1 MRHLLDIE
9 SLGREEIERLL
20 EVSDAML
27 EISQRE
33 VKRVP
38 TLRGKTVINLFLEP
52 STRTRVSFEIAA
64 KRLSADAI
72 NVSGEGSSL
81 SKAETIGDMGRNLAA
96 MNADVLVV
104 RHRVAGVPKLLAEH
118 VRVPVVNA
126 GDGAHEHPTQALLDA
141 FTVRQAFGAV
151 EGRVVAI
158 VGDIAHSRVARSDLR
173 AFTRLGAEVRVTG
186 PPTMMP
192 AGIESLGVKP
202 CSSIEEAL
210 DGADVIVMLRIQRE
224 RLEGPLF
231 PSVREYSQLFG
242 LDRAR
247 LGLARRDAIVLHPG
261 PINRG
266 VEISSEVADSEPSRI
281 LDQVTN
287 GVAVRM
293 AVLYLLAGGRPEL
306 ADAAKRGAAD

>member
-1 MRHLLDIE
+1 MKHLLGIE
-9 SLGREEIERLL
+9 ALDHGEIEQIL
-20 EVSDAML
+20 EAADAML

-33 VKRVP
+33 IKRVP
-38 TLRGKTVINLFLEP
+38 TLRGRTVINLFLEP

-72 NVSGEGSSL
+72 NVSSGGSSL
-81 SKAETIGDMGRNLAA
+81 SKAETLNDMAQNLAA

-104 RHRVAGVPKLLAEH
+104 RDRTAGVPAMLAE
-118 VRVPVVNA
+118 RIRIPVVNA

-141 FTVRQAFGAV
+141 FTVRQSLGSV

-158 VGDIAHSRVARSDLR
+158 VGDIAHSRVARSDIHI
-173 AFTRLGAEVRVTG
+173 FTKLGAEVRIAG

-192 AGIESLGVKP
+192 AGVEELGVKP

-210 DGADVIVMLRIQRE
+210 DGAHVICMLRIQRE
-224 RLEGPLF
+224 RLEGALF
-231 PSVREYSQLFG
+231 PSVREYARTYG
-242 LDRAR
+242 LDLR
-247 LGLARRDAIVLHPG
+247 LLRLARPEAIVLHPG

-266 VEISSEVADSEPSRI
+266 VEIGNDVADSEPSRI

-293 AVLYLLAGGRPEL
+293 AVLYLLTGEQA
-306 ADAAKRGAAD
+306 